1 MKCADLGCGIGGPMR
16 NIARFSKAHVTGVN
30 TNEFQLK
37 RANKLNEQ
45 YKLTHLTSTVK
56 SDFMHLP
63 FEADSYDAAYQ
74 IEAFCHAPDK
84 KAVYA
89 EAFRVLKPGGLF
101 AGYQWCSMPGYQKT
115 DPKQAAIIFG
125 IEKGNGVPV
134 IEDFET
140 EVEAARAAGFEVL
153 AAYDKG
159 NDDDIPWYDS
169 LAGHWTLTGFKHTP
183 AGRYV
188 SDWMVWGLE
197 KCWVAPAGSS
207 AVHHLLCQ
215 TADDLVAGGRQKIFT
230 PMFFMLL
237 RKPLKK

>member
-1 MKCADLGCGIGGPMR
+1 MADIRCKSATHPLISLFFRLGLKEGMKCADLGCGIGGPMR

-101 AGYQWCSMPGYQKT
+101 AGS
-115 DPKQAAIIFG
+115 
-125 IEKGNGVPV
+125 V
-134 IEDFET
+134 
-140 EVEAARAAGFEVL
+140 ARKV
-153 AAYDKG
+153 
-159 NDDDIPWYDS
+159 
-169 LAGHWTLTGFKHTP
+169 
-183 AGRYV
+183 
-188 SDWMVWGLE
+188 
-197 KCWVAPAGSS
+197 
-207 AVHHLLCQ
+207 
-215 TADDLVAGGRQKIFT
+215 
-230 PMFFMLL
+230 
-237 RKPLKK
+237 